1 MDKKFNITVLIL
13 SFLIPVFLFGQDV
26 TLTATVSNNIVGL
39 DDQFQ
44 YSVEVAG
51 KSTNLP
57 AVEFPDFSNF
67 YILSGPNTSTSIQWV
82 NGSMTSSK
90 SYSYYLQPK
99 EEGQFIIGK
108 AAIKTNGKEYYSNEI
123 RITVK
128 KGAAQNQQSNQP
140 VQSKQDPEISGENLF
155 LRTEI
160 SRNSAYLG
168 QQILVE
174 YKLYFKVNIRGY
186 NFDKIPANAGFWSED
201 FDMPNQPVV
210 ENEIIN
216 GVNYNVATLKRIAL
230 FPSQVGELTLE
241 PMEVTLEAV
250 DKNATEIND
259 AIELKIQLSG
269 VGNIKLIDV
278 PKPSIPQDIEQY
290 EPKIS
295 SNINKQGNT
304 ISGTKTAEY
313 ILIPRIQGQYEI
325 KPIQFSY
332 FDPRTKKY
340 NNITSNPIALNI
352 ARGSGSQMAM
362 TSPGSG
368 FSRQEVTLLGQDI
381 RFIKEF
387 SDFSIIGYRPYESI
401 KFWSGILGGILLFIG
416 FIAINNY
423 QVRLQSNENLARS
436 RRAGKIAS
444 KQLAEARKKI
454 ESENHNEFYKAISL
468 ALQGFVRDKMNIDL
482 SDFSVTNVRKVLS
495 ERKVDQMEIDDYI
508 SVLEESDLRQFA
520 NIGSGLDEKKTI
532 FTKSKDILTRLEK
545 WI

>member
-1 MDKKFNITVLIL
+1 M
-13 SFLIPVFLFGQDV
+13 
-26 TLTATVSNNIVGL
+26 
-39 DDQFQ
+39 
-44 YSVEVAG
+44 
-51 KSTNLP
+51 
-57 AVEFPDFSNF
+57 
-67 YILSGPNTSTSIQWV
+67 
-82 NGSMTSSK
+82 
-90 SYSYYLQPK
+90 
-99 EEGQFIIGK
+99 
-108 AAIKTNGKEYYSNEI
+108 
-123 RITVK
+123 
-128 KGAAQNQQSNQP
+128 
-140 VQSKQDPEISGENLF
+140 
-155 LRTEI
+155 
-160 SRNSAYLG
+160 
-168 QQILVE
+168 E

-250 DKNATEIND
+250 VKNRNRRSLFDSFFDDPFGRTVQKKIASKPVKINVLPLPAEHKPREFGGAVGNFQFNVSVDKNATEIND
-259 AIELKIQLSG
+259 AIALKIQLSG